1 MLRSLSAALV
11 LSLAAHQAATQTD
24 SVFEPAPSSEEQST
38 IIGGIREKAMNYV
51 ESLPD
56 YMCSQLTRRYVDPTG
71 HDDWRPKDVI
81 LARLTY
87 FEKHE
92 DYKLISINDTAVN
105 GRAYNSLGGAISRG
119 EFGSMLRG
127 VFDPHT
133 NTAFRWET
141 WTTHRGHLSYV
152 FSYKV
157 PLDHSQ
163 YTIQYQATRNDRGT
177 TIRAGYHG
185 SIIADKATNRVLR
198 ITLEADGLPKNF
210 PVRHASQ
217 VLDYDFVKIGDA
229 EYLLPLTSEFRSF
242 ARHRSSRN
250 LVEFRNYRKFSA
262 DAKISF
268 EDGSPQN

>member
-1 MLRSLSAALV
+1 MLRSLGAALI
-11 LSLAAHQAATQTD
+11 LSLAAQPAATQND
-24 SVFEPAPSSEEQST
+24 SVSERAPSSEEQAK
-38 IIGGIREKAMNYV
+38 IIGGIREKAMNYI

-56 YMCSQLTRRYVDPTG
+56 YMCSQLTRRYIDPTG
-71 HDDWRPKDVI
+71 HEAWRPRDVI

-92 DYKLISINDTAVN
+92 DYKLISINDTAVS

-133 NTAFRWET
+133 NTRFRWES

-152 FSYKV
+152 FSYTV
-157 PLDHSQ
+157 PLEHSQ
-163 YTIQYQATRNDRGT
+163 YTIQYQGTRTDKGI
-177 TIRAGYHG
+177 TIHAGYHG
-185 SIIADKATNRVLR
+185 SITADKATSRVLR